1 MEKITVLVVDD
12 NRSIRDLY
20 KEILEFLGAI
30 VFTAENAYDAINI
43 LDVKDA
49 DDVDLIISDLQ
60 MPNRNGLELLVDVRH
75 HNDDEIRQI
84 PFVLVS
90 SIMDKKISQQAKK
103 LGATETAQKPIG
115 IDGFKRFLSL
125 VSI

>member
-1 MEKITVLVVDD
+1 MKKIIVLVVDD

-75 HNDDEIRQI
+75 HVDDAISQI
-84 PFVLVS
+84 PFVLISAV
-90 SIMDKKISQQAKK
+90 MANELSQQAKK
-103 LGATETAQKPIG
+103 LGATETIQKPVG
-115 IDGFKRFLSL
+115 LKDLRRFLSF
-125 VSI
+125 VFH